1 MYPAE
6 QLKLIIKTEREI
18 KITMTSEQQQYVNWF
33 RGSSPYIHSHRGR
46 TFVIYISGETI
57 IHSGFAHLIHDI
69 ALLNSLGVKL
79 VLVHGARPQIKQHLQ
94 TLNIKSTFKNGWR
107 ITPAQ
112 TLPGIEQA
120 VGQVRV
126 NIETQLSKG
135 LINTPMAGAALRVIS
150 GNFVTARPYGV
161 HDGIDFG
168 FTGDIRKVDTDAIQQ
183 QLALNNIVLLSPIA
197 YSPSG
202 EAFNCRA
209 EDVATAAAIALGADK
224 LIFMM
229 PANGVLNKQQKVIH
243 QLSLVEAQA
252 LAKQEHNDVITQL
265 HLCSGVSACKN
276 GVRRAHLISHET
288 DGALLLELYT
298 RDGSGTM
305 ITTDTYE
312 GLRQAN
318 VNDVG
323 GILELIQP
331 LEDQQVLA
339 HRSREQLELE
349 IEQFIIIERDGMIIA
364 CAALYPYD
372 NQCAELACV
381 AVHNN
386 YQKQGRAGEIIQHIQ
401 QQCLQQ
407 NINTLFILTTH
418 TAHWFIEK
426 GFVEGDLQ
434 QIPIQR
440 RDMYNTQRNSKI
452 YIKKI

>member
-1 MYPAE
+1 
-6 QLKLIIKTEREI
+6 
-18 KITMTSEQQQYVNWF
+18 MTSNKQQYVDWF

-57 IHSGFAHLIHDI
+57 IHNGFPHLIHDI

-79 VLVHGARPQIKQHLQ
+79 VLVHGARPQIKQQLE
-94 TLNIKSTFKNGWR
+94 TLKIKSDFHNGWR
-107 ITPAQ
+107 ITPAKI
-112 TLPGIEQA
+112 LPGIEQA

-126 NIETQLSKG
+126 NIETHLSKG
-135 LINTPMAGAALRVIS
+135 LINTPMSGAALSVIS

-161 HDGIDFG
+161 RQGVDFG
-168 FTGDIRKVDTDAIQQ
+168 FTGDIRKVNTDAIQQ

-209 EDVATAAAIALGADK
+209 EDVATAAASALGADK

-229 PANGVLNKQQKVIH
+229 PAAGVQNEQKKIVH
-243 QLSLVEAQA
+243 QLSLTEAE
-252 LAKQEHNDVITQL
+252 LLSEKNNNDEITHL
-265 HLCSGVSACKN
+265 HLCSAVSACKK

-318 VNDVG
+318 INDVG
-323 GILELIQP
+323 GVLELIQP
-331 LEDQQVLA
+331 LEQQNILA

-349 IEQFIIIERDGMIIA
+349 IEQFTVIERDGMIIA

-372 NQCAELACV
+372 NHCAELACV
-381 AVHNN
+381 AVHND
-386 YQKQGRAGEIIQHIQ
+386 YQKQGRAGELIQHVQ
-401 QQCLQQ
+401 QQCLLN
-407 NINTLFILTTH
+407 NINQLFILTTH

-426 GFVEGDLQ
+426 GFIEGDLK

-440 RDMYNTQRNSKI
+440 RDMYNAQRNSKI
-452 YIKKI
+452 YIKNL

>member
-1 MYPAE
+1 MSIE
-6 QLKLIIKTEREI
+6 K
-18 KITMTSEQQQYVNWF
+18 QQYVDWF

-57 IHSGFAHLIHDI
+57 THSGFAHLIHDI

-79 VLVHGARPQIKQHLQ
+79 VLVHGARPQIKQQLE
-94 TLNIKSTFKNGWR
+94 TLNIKSDFHNGWR
-107 ITPAQ
+107 ITPA
-112 TLPGIEQA
+112 TILPGIEQA

-135 LINTPMAGAALRVIS
+135 LINTPMAGAALKVIS

-161 HDGIDFG
+161 REGIDFG
-168 FTGDIRKVDTDAIQQ
+168 FTGDIRKVDTNAIQQ
-183 QLALNNIVLLSPIA
+183 QLELNNIVLLSPIA

-209 EDVATAAAIALGADK
+209 EDVATATAGALGADK

-229 PANGVLNKQQKVIH
+229 PAVGVNNEQKKIVH
-243 QLSLVEAQA
+243 QLSLTEAEL
-252 LAKQEHNDVITQL
+252 LAEKKYNDELTQL
-265 HLCSGVSACKN
+265 HLCSAVNACKN

-318 VNDVG
+318 INDVG

-331 LEDQQVLA
+331 LEDQHVLA

-349 IEQFIIIERDGMIIA
+349 IEQFTIIERDGMIIA

-372 NQCAELACV
+372 NHCAELACV
-381 AVHNN
+381 AVHND
-386 YQKQGRAGEIIQHIQ
+386 YQKQGRAGELIQHIQ
-401 QQCLQQ
+401 QQCLQNDIQ
-407 NINTLFILTTH
+407 KLFILTTH

-426 GFVEGDLQ
+426 GFIEGDLK

-440 RDMYNTQRNSKI
+440 RDMYNAQRNSKI
-452 YIKKI
+452 YIKTL

>member
-1 MYPAE
+1 
-6 QLKLIIKTEREI
+6 
-18 KITMTSEQQQYVNWF
+18 MTSSPQQYVDWF
-33 RGSSPYIHSHRGR
+33 RGSSAYIHSHRGR

-57 IHSGFAHLIHDI
+57 IHPGFAHLIHDI

-79 VLVHGARPQIKQHLQ
+79 VLVHGARPQIKQHLE
-94 TLNIKSTFKNGWR
+94 TLKLQSKFHNGWR
-107 ITPAQ
+107 ITPAE

-126 NIETQLSKG
+126 NIETQLSRG
-135 LINTPMAGAALRVIS
+135 LINTPMAGAALRVVS

-161 HDGIDFG
+161 RDGIDFG
-168 FTGDIRKVDTDAIQQ
+168 FTGDIRKIDTLAIQQ
-183 QLALNNIVLLSPIA
+183 QLALDNIVLLSPIA

-209 EDVATAAAIALGADK
+209 EDVATIAASELGADK

-229 PANGVLNKQQKVIH
+229 PTSGVLNEQQQLIH
-243 QLSLVEAQA
+243 QLNLLEAQSLVD
-252 LAKQEHNDVITQL
+252 KNYNDEIIQL
-265 HLCSGVSACKN
+265 HLCSAVKACKK
-276 GVRRAHLISHET
+276 GVRRAHLISHKT

-318 VNDVG
+318 INDVG

-349 IEQFIIIERDGMIIA
+349 IEQFTVIERDGMIIA

-381 AVHNN
+381 AVHND
-386 YQKQGRAGEIIQHIQ
+386 YQKQGRANEIIQHIQ

-407 NINTLFILTTH
+407 QISTLFILTTH
-418 TAHWFIEK
+418 AAHWFIEK
-426 GFVEGDLQ
+426 GFIEGELN
-434 QIPIQR
+434 QIPLQR
-440 RDMYNTQRNSKI
+440 RDLYNAQRNSKI
-452 YIKKI
+452 YIKNL

>member
-1 MYPAE
+1 
-6 QLKLIIKTEREI
+6 LSNNK
-18 KITMTSEQQQYVNWF
+18 QQYVDWF

-46 TFVIYISGETI
+46 TFVIYLSGETI
-57 IHSGFAHLIHDI
+57 THAGFAHLIHDI

-79 VLVHGARPQIKQHLQ
+79 VLVHGARPQIEQQLN
-94 TLNIKSTFKNGWR
+94 TLKLKSSFHNGWR
-107 ITPAQ
+107 ITGADI
-112 TLPGIEQA
+112 LPGVEQA

-135 LINTPMAGAALRVIS
+135 LINTPMSGASLRVVS

-161 HDGIDFG
+161 RDGLDFG
-168 FTGDIRKVDTDAIQQ
+168 FTGNIRKVDTEAIQQ
-183 QLALNNIVLLSPIA
+183 QLELNNIVLLSPIA
-197 YSPSG
+197 YSPTG

-209 EDVATAAAIALGADK
+209 EDVATATASALNANK
-224 LIFMM
+224 LILMM
-229 PANGVLNKQQKVIH
+229 PDSGIKNEQQNLVH
-243 QLSLVEAQA
+243 QLNLLQAEA
-252 LAKQEHNDVITQL
+252 LFAKNQNDELSQL
-265 HLCSGVSACKN
+265 HLRSAIDACKH
-276 GVRRAHLISHET
+276 GVRRAHLISHNT

-318 VNDVG
+318 INDVG
-323 GILELIQP
+323 GVLELIQP
-331 LEDQQVLA
+331 LEDKQILA

-349 IEQFIIIERDGMIIA
+349 IEQFTVIERDGMIIA

-372 NQCAELACV
+372 NHCAELACV
-381 AVHNN
+381 AVHID
-386 YQKQGRAGEIIQHIQ
+386 YQKQGRANDLLEHIQ
-401 QQCLQQ
+401 QQCIQKDIQQ
-407 NINTLFILTTH
+407 LFILTTH

-440 RDMYNTQRNSKI
+440 RDMYNAQRNSKI
-452 YIKKI
+452 YIKNL

>member
-1 MYPAE
+1 
-6 QLKLIIKTEREI
+6 
-18 KITMTSEQQQYVNWF
+18 MTSNKQQYVDWF

-57 IHSGFAHLIHDI
+57 THAGFPHLIHDI

-79 VLVHGARPQIKQHLQ
+79 VLVHGARPQIKQHLE
-94 TLNIKSTFKNGWR
+94 TLKIKSDFHNGWR
-107 ITPAQ
+107 ITPAG

-126 NIETQLSKG
+126 NIETHLSKG
-135 LINTPMAGAALRVIS
+135 LINTPMAGAALKVIS

-161 HDGIDFG
+161 RQGIDFG

-183 QLALNNIVLLSPIA
+183 QLTLNNIVLLSPIA

-209 EDVATAAAIALGADK
+209 EDVATVTASALGADK

-229 PANGVLNKQQKVIH
+229 PAAGVKNEQQKIVH
-243 QLSLVEAQA
+243 QLNLTEAE
-252 LAKQEHNDVITQL
+252 LLSEKNNNDEIIQL
-265 HLCSGVSACKN
+265 HLCSAVSACKK
-276 GVRRAHLISHET
+276 GVRRSHLISHET

-318 VNDVG
+318 INDVG
-323 GILELIQP
+323 GVLELIQP
-331 LEDQQVLA
+331 LEQQNILA

-349 IEQFIIIERDGMIIA
+349 IEQFTVIERDGMIIA

-372 NQCAELACV
+372 NHCAELACV
-381 AVHNN
+381 AVHND
-386 YQKQGRAGEIIQHIQ
+386 YQKQGRAGELIQHIQ
-401 QQCLQQ
+401 QQCIQD
-407 NINTLFILTTH
+407 NINQLFILTTH

-426 GFVEGDLQ
+426 GFIEGDLK

-440 RDMYNTQRNSKI
+440 RDMYNAQRNSKI
-452 YIKKI
+452 YIKNL

>member
-1 MYPAE
+1 
-6 QLKLIIKTEREI
+6 
-18 KITMTSEQQQYVNWF
+18 MTSNKQQYVDWF

-57 IHSGFAHLIHDI
+57 THDGFPHLIHDI

-79 VLVHGARPQIKQHLQ
+79 VLVHGARPQIKQQLE
-94 TLNIKSTFKNGWR
+94 TLKIKSDFHNGWR
-107 ITPAQ
+107 ITPAKI
-112 TLPGIEQA
+112 LPGIEQA

-126 NIETQLSKG
+126 NIETHLSKG
-135 LINTPMAGAALRVIS
+135 LINTPMAGAALSVIS

-161 HDGIDFG
+161 RQGIDFG
-168 FTGDIRKVDTDAIQQ
+168 FTGDIRKVNTNAIQQ
-183 QLALNNIVLLSPIA
+183 QLSLNNIVLLSPIA

-209 EDVATAAAIALGADK
+209 EDVATAAASALGADK

-229 PANGVLNKQQKVIH
+229 PAAGVQNEQKKIVH
-243 QLSLVEAQA
+243 QLSLTEAES
-252 LAKQEHNDVITQL
+252 LSEKNNNDEITQL
-265 HLCSGVSACKN
+265 HLCSAVNACKK

-318 VNDVG
+318 INDVG

-331 LEDQQVLA
+331 LEQQNVLA

-349 IEQFIIIERDGMIIA
+349 IEQFTVIERDGMIIA

-372 NQCAELACV
+372 NHCAELACV
-381 AVHNN
+381 AVHND
-386 YQKQGRAGEIIQHIQ
+386 YQKQGRAGELIQHVQ
-401 QQCLQQ
+401 QQCRH
-407 NINTLFILTTH
+407 NHINQLFILTTH

-426 GFVEGDLQ
+426 GFIEGDLK

-440 RDMYNTQRNSKI
+440 RDMYNAQRNSKI
-452 YIKKI
+452 YIKNL

>member
-1 MYPAE
+1 
-6 QLKLIIKTEREI
+6 
-18 KITMTSEQQQYVNWF
+18 MTSPTQQYVNWF
-33 RGSSPYIHSHRGR
+33 RNSSPYIHSHRGR

-57 IHSGFAHLIHDI
+57 IHNGFAHLIHDI

-79 VLVHGARPQIKQHLQ
+79 VLVHGARPQIKQQLN
-94 TLNIKSTFKNGWR
+94 TLNIHSDFHNGWR
-107 ITPAQ
+107 ITPAE

-126 NIETQLSKG
+126 NIETQLSRG
-135 LINTPMAGAALRVIS
+135 LINTPMAGAALKVIS

-161 HDGIDFG
+161 RDGIDFG
-168 FTGDIRKVDTDAIQQ
+168 FTGDIRKIDTHAIKQ
-183 QLALNNIVLLSPIA
+183 QLELNNIVLLSPIA
-197 YSPSG
+197 YSPTG

-209 EDVATAAAIALGADK
+209 EDVATVAASELGADK

-229 PANGVLNKQQKVIH
+229 PANGVKDSQQTLIH
-243 QLSLVEAQA
+243 QLNLIDAEQLAQ
-252 LAKQEHNDVITQL
+252 KKTNDDITQL
-265 HLCSGVSACKN
+265 HLCSAINACKK

-331 LEDQQVLA
+331 LEDQHVLA

-349 IEQFIIIERDGMIIA
+349 IEQFTVIERDGMIIA

-372 NQCAELACV
+372 KNCAELACV
-381 AVHNN
+381 AVHDD
-386 YQKQGRAGEIIQHIQ
+386 YQKQGRAGELIQHIQ
-401 QQCLQQ
+401 QQCIAQ

-426 GFVEGDLQ
+426 GFVESDLK

-440 RDMYNTQRNSKI
+440 RDMYNAQRNSKI
-452 YIKKI
+452 YIKPL